1 MTHAATLLKIPAT
14 HPSLPG
20 HFPGNPVVPGAVILS
35 EVAAAGKDHLGAV
48 RVTGFA
54 AVKFLSPLRP
64 EQAAEIRFTDKGA
77 GLAAFD
83 VDAHDQRIASG
94 TLRYERA

>member
-1 MTHAATLLKIPAT
+1 MSHAATLLKIPAT

-35 EVAAAGKDHLGAV
+35 EVAAAGRDHLGAV

-64 EQAAEIRFTDKGA
+64 EQVAEIRFTDKGP
-77 GLAAFD
+77 GLSAFD
-83 VDAHDQRIASG
+83 VVANDQRIASG